1 MRLRSIRS
9 FLALFLLLLACA
21 GSPAAAADGQL
32 TWAVHITLAPTW
44 FDPAETPGLI
54 TPYMLMY
61 ALHDAVVKPMPGQ
74 PFAPSLAESWTQSKD
89 GLVWEFVLRKNVRF
103 HNGEPVTAEDVKF
116 SFERYRG
123 TAAKLLHDKVAAVEA
138 ADPVRVR
145 FKLKKP
151 WPDFLTFYATPAT
164 GAAWVVP
171 KKYVEK
177 VGDEGFKKAPV
188 GAGPYKFVAFKPGV
202 ELVLEAYEG
211 YWRKAPEVK
220 TLVLRVIPDEA
231 TRLAALKR
239 GEVDIAYS
247 ITGPLAEELKRTA
260 GLTLKPTYMP
270 FTSWLVPV
278 DQWDPK
284 SPWHDKRVRQ
294 AANLA
299 IDRDAINQASYL
311 GLSRVTANI
320 VPHQMEYFWQP
331 PAPRFD
337 AAQARKLLAEAGYPN
352 GFDAGELSGDMIY
365 GTAIG
370 EPAANYLNAAG
381 IRVRLRLMERAAYY
395 AEYGEKKLRGVLY
408 TGSAAFGNAATRLET
423 YVVGGGRYV
432 YGSSPDIDGLFAEQV
447 NETNPRVRQQVL
459 HRIQQM
465 VHERALAI
473 PVMETAFL
481 NGVGGR
487 VDNHGLNVI
496 TGFAYSAPY
505 EDLTIRKK

>member
-1 MRLRSIRS
+1 MRLTRTAVVLLAA
-9 FLALFLLLLACA
+9 LALLAQA
-21 GSPAAAADGQL
+21 SPVLAAPVGQL
-32 TWAVHITLAPTW
+32 TWGVHIALAPTY

-54 TPYMLMY
+54 TPFMVLY

-138 ADPVRVR
+138 AEPLRVR

-177 VGDEGFKKAPV
+177 VGDEGFKKAPI
-188 GAGPYKFVAFKPGV
+188 GAGPYRFVAFKPGV
-202 ELVLEAYEG
+202 ELTLDAYEG
-211 YWRKAPEVK
+211 YWRKAPNVK

-247 ITGPLAEELKRTA
+247 ITGPLAEELKRSP
-260 GLTLKPTYMP
+260 GLSLKPTYMP

-278 DQWDPK
+278 EQWDPK

-299 IDRDAINQASYL
+299 LDRDAINQASYL
-311 GLSRVTANI
+311 GLSKVTASI
-320 VPHQMEYFWQP
+320 VPSQMDYFWQP
-331 PAPRFD
+331 PAPRYD
-337 AAQARKLLAEAGYPN
+337 VAQAKKLLAEAGYPN

-365 GTAIG
+365 GSAIG
-370 EPAANYLNAAG
+370 EPAANYFNAAG
-381 IRVRLRLMERAAYY
+381 IRVRLHLMERAAYY
-395 AEYGEKKLRGVLY
+395 AEYGDKKLRGILY
-408 TGSAAFGNAATRLET
+408 TGSAAFGNAATRLDT
-423 YVVGGGRYV
+423 YIVGGSRYV
-432 YGSSPDIDGLFAEQV
+432 YGSAPDIDGLFAEQV
-447 NETNPRVRQQVL
+447 NEVNPRVRQQLL
-459 HRIQQM
+459 HKIQQM
-465 VHERALAI
+465 VHERALVI

-481 NGVGGR
+481 NGVGAR
-487 VDNHGLNVI
+487 VENHGLNVI

-505 EDLTIRKK
+505 EDLTVRKK

>member
-1 MRLRSIRS
+1 MRLARTTALLAA
-9 FLALFLLLLACA
+9 LALLAPA
-21 GSPAAAADGQL
+21 GSTSAAPAGQI
-32 TWAVHITLAPTW
+32 TWGVHISLAPTY

-54 TPYMLMY
+54 TPFMVLY
-61 ALHDAVVKPMPGQ
+61 ALHDAVAKPMPGQ
-74 PFAPSLAESWTQSKD
+74 AFAPSLAESWTQSKD

-123 TAAKLLHDKVAAVEA
+123 TAAKLLHDKVAAVDA
-138 ADPVRVR
+138 ADPLRVR

-320 VPHQMEYFWQP
+320 VPHQMEYFWQA

-465 VHERALAI
+465 VHERAMAI

>member
-1 MRLRSIRS
+1 MRLARTTALLAA
-9 FLALFLLLLACA
+9 LALMAPA
-21 GSPAAAADGQL
+21 GPTSAAPAGQI
-32 TWAVHITLAPTW
+32 TWGVHISLAPTY

-54 TPYMLMY
+54 TPFMVLY
-61 ALHDAVVKPMPGQ
+61 ALHDAVAKPMPGQ
-74 PFAPSLAESWTQSKD
+74 AFAPSLAESWTQSKD

-103 HNGEPVTAEDVKF
+103 HNGDPVTAEDVKF

-123 TAAKLLHDKVAAVEA
+123 TAAKLLHDRVAAVEA
-138 ADPVRVR
+138 ADPLRVR

-211 YWRKAPEVK
+211 YWRKAPDVK

-239 GEVDIAYS
+239 GEVDIVYS

-260 GLTLKPTYMP
+260 GLSLKPTYMP

-278 DQWDPK
+278 EQWDPK

-311 GLSRVTANI
+311 GLSRVTASI

-337 AAQARKLLAEAGYPN
+337 AAQAKKLLAEAGYPN

-459 HRIQQM
+459 QKIQQM
-465 VHERALAI
+465 VHERAMAI

>member
-1 MRLRSIRS
+1 MRLARMAAV
-9 FLALFLLLLACA
+9 FLAALALLAPA
-21 GSPAAAADGQL
+21 GSVAAAPAGQL
-32 TWAVHITLAPTW
+32 TWGVHIALAPTY

-54 TPYMLMY
+54 TPFMVLY
-61 ALHDAVVKPMPGQ
+61 ALHDAVLKPMPGQ
-74 PFAPSLAESWTQSKD
+74 PFAPSLAESYTQSKD
-89 GLVWEFVLRKNVRF
+89 GLTWEFVLRKNVRF

-123 TAAKLLHDKVAAVEA
+123 TAAKLLHDKVAAVEV
-138 ADPVRVR
+138 ADPLRVR

-171 KKYVEK
+171 KKYLEK
-177 VGDEGFKKAPV
+177 VGDEGFKKAPI
-188 GAGPYKFVAFKPGV
+188 GAGPYKFVSFKPGV
-202 ELVLEAYEG
+202 ELTLEAHEG
-211 YWRKAPEVK
+211 YWRKAPNVK
-220 TLVLRVIPDEA
+220 TLLLRVIPDEA

-239 GEVDIAYS
+239 GEIDIAYS
-247 ITGPLAEELKRTA
+247 ITGPLAEELKRSP
-260 GLTLKPTYMP
+260 GLGLKPTYMP

-278 DQWDPK
+278 EQWDPK

-299 IDRDAINQASYL
+299 LDRDAINQASYL
-311 GLSRVTANI
+311 GLSKVTASI
-320 VPHQMEYFWQP
+320 VPHQMDYFWQP
-331 PAPRFD
+331 PAPRYD
-337 AAQARKLLAEAGYPN
+337 VAQAKKLLAEAGYPN

-365 GTAIG
+365 GSAIG
-370 EPAANYLNAAG
+370 EPAANYFNAAG
-381 IRVRLRLMERAAYY
+381 IRVRLHLMERAAYY
-395 AEYGEKKLRGVLY
+395 AEYGDKKLRGILY
-408 TGSAAFGNAATRLET
+408 TGSAAFGNAATRLDT
-423 YVVGGGRYV
+423 YIVGGGRYV
-432 YGSSPDIDGLFAEQV
+432 YGSAPDIDGLFAEQV
-447 NETNPRVRQQVL
+447 NEVNPRVRQQLL
-459 HRIQQM
+459 HKIQQM

-505 EDLTIRKK
+505 EDLTLRKK

>member
-1 MRLRSIRS
+1 MVL
-9 FLALFLLLLACA
+9 
-21 GSPAAAADGQL
+21 
-32 TWAVHITLAPTW
+32 
-44 FDPAETPGLI
+44 
-54 TPYMLMY
+54 Y
-61 ALHDAVVKPMPGQ
+61 ALHDAIAKPMPGQ
-74 PFAPSLAESWTQSKD
+74 PLAPSLAESWSASED
-89 GLVWEFVLRKNVRF
+89 GITYDFILRKGAKF

-123 TAAKLLHDKVAAVEA
+123 TAAKLLHDKVAAVDA
-138 ADPVRVR
+138 ADPLRVR

-320 VPHQMEYFWQP
+320 VPHQMEYFWQA

-465 VHERALAI
+465 VHERAMAI

-481 NGVGGR
+481 NGVGAR

-505 EDLTIRKK
+505 EDLTVRTK

>member
-1 MRLRSIRS
+1 MRLARMAAV
-9 FLALFLLLLACA
+9 FLAALALLAPA
-21 GSPAAAADGQL
+21 GSVAAAPAGQL
-32 TWAVHITLAPTW
+32 TWGVHIALAPTY

-54 TPYMLMY
+54 TPFMVLY
-61 ALHDAVVKPMPGQ
+61 ALHDAVLKPMPGQ
-74 PFAPSLAESWTQSKD
+74 PFAPSLAESYTQSKD
-89 GLVWEFVLRKNVRF
+89 GLTWEFVLRKNVRF

-123 TAAKLLHDKVAAVEA
+123 TAAKLLHDKVAAVEV
-138 ADPVRVR
+138 ADPLRVR

-151 WPDFLTFYATPAT
+151 WSDFLTFYATPAT

-171 KKYVEK
+171 KKYLEK

-188 GAGPYKFVAFKPGV
+188 GAGPYKFVSFKPGV
-202 ELVLEAYEG
+202 ELTLEAHEG
-211 YWRKAPEVK
+211 YWRKAPNVK
-220 TLVLRVIPDEA
+220 TLLLRVIPDEA

-239 GEVDIAYS
+239 GEIDIAYS
-247 ITGPLAEELKRTA
+247 ITGPLAEELKRSP
-260 GLTLKPTYMP
+260 GLGLKPTYMP

-278 DQWDPK
+278 EQWDPK

-299 IDRDAINQASYL
+299 LDRDAINQASYL
-311 GLSRVTANI
+311 GLSKVTASI
-320 VPHQMEYFWQP
+320 VPHQMDYFWQP
-331 PAPRFD
+331 PAPRYD
-337 AAQARKLLAEAGYPN
+337 VAQAKKLLAEAGYPN

-365 GTAIG
+365 GAAIG
-370 EPAANYLNAAG
+370 EPAVNYLNAAG
-381 IRVRLRLMERAAYY
+381 IRVRLHLMERAAYY
-395 AEYGEKKLRGVLY
+395 AEYGDKKLRGILY
-408 TGSAAFGNAATRLET
+408 TGSAAFGNAATRLDT
-423 YVVGGGRYV
+423 YIVGGGRYV
-432 YGSSPDIDGLFAEQV
+432 YGSAPDIDGLFAEQV
-447 NETNPRVRQQVL
+447 NEVNPRVRQQLL
-459 HRIQQM
+459 HKIQQM

-505 EDLTIRKK
+505 EDLTLRKK

>member
-1 MRLRSIRS
+1 MRLARIIALLAA
-9 FLALFLLLLACA
+9 LALMAPA
-21 GSPAAAADGQL
+21 GPTSAAPAGQI
-32 TWAVHITLAPTW
+32 TWGVHISLAPTY

-54 TPYMLMY
+54 TPFMVLY
-61 ALHDAVVKPMPGQ
+61 ALHDAVAKPMPGQ
-74 PFAPSLAESWTQSKD
+74 AFAPSLAESWTQSKD

-103 HNGEPVTAEDVKF
+103 HNGDPVTAEDVKF

-138 ADPVRVR
+138 IDPLVVR

-211 YWRKAPEVK
+211 YWRKAPGIK

-260 GLTLKPTYMP
+260 GLSLKPTYMP

-278 DQWDPK
+278 EQWDPK

-299 IDRDAINQASYL
+299 IDREAINQASYL
-311 GLSRVTANI
+311 GLSKVTANI

-352 GFDAGELSGDMIY
+352 GFDAGELGGDMIY

-465 VHERALAI
+465 VHERAMAI

-505 EDLTIRKK
+505 EDLTLRKK